1 MARGTLPKGWGTPG
15 GVADDVVDIAK
26 GAKGAAE
33 DVVGAGKKIWGA
45 VTRRGK
51 KGADAGTAVQDATK
65 ATTKPSKA
73 RTAGRWIM
81 RGGKW
86 VLVPV
91 GAIATAGYLQ
101 DQLGLGEEEEEAYPF
116 EIGALNQMAGGNDD
130 ILALLEARRAA
141 AGGGGTGGVGGGGD
155 GYGSMR
161 AGLQDWSRTL
171 RDYGA
176 GQTAALEREYGGLA
190 ERAAQDAAEAEAI
203 AQMAYGDIGRIGQD
217 YAQAATRDILSVG
230 PSGPTETTGLVP
242 VSGELYDIPGR
253 IADTSQVA
261 ADYVLRDLNLT
272 RDDLAYMGNIARM
285 MGPAYAQQLNNTIN
299 MAIANKTFEL
309 EQSIASQR
317 AADRR
322 AAAGRAA
329 QADKDY
335 YDALIALAAEERGN
349 QLSTADIA
357 AALNEYESYLDDP
370 RGRQA
375 LAVAGITSAD
385 QYLAAKAR
393 GTSAGR

>member
-1 MARGTLPKGWGTPG
+1 MAKSTLPKGWGTPSG
-15 GVADDVVDIAK
+15 IADDVVDIAK
-26 GAKGAAE
+26 GAKSVAE
-33 DVVGAGKKIWGA
+33 DVAGGSRKTWRAIFGGGKK
-45 VTRRGK
+45 
-51 KGADAGTAVQDATK
+51 ADAGTTVKTPSTARRVGKGAVKVAKWASIPIAAATVV
-65 ATTKPSKA
+65 
-73 RTAGRWIM
+73 
-81 RGGKW
+81 GK
-86 VLVPV
+86 L
-91 GAIATAGYLQ
+91 A
-101 DQLGLGEEEEEAYPF
+101 DQLGGTPEEEAYPF
-116 EIGALNQMAGGNDD
+116 QIGALNQMADGNAD

-141 AGGGGTGGVGGGGD
+141 AGGGGGTGGGGAGGAGGGD
-155 GYGSMR
+155 GGLR
-161 AGLQDWSRTL
+161 AGLRDWSGTL
-171 RDYGA
+171 RDYGS

-190 ERAAQDAAEAEAI
+190 ERAARDAAEAEAI

-217 YAQAATRDILSVG
+217 YARAATQDITSAG
-230 PSGPTETTGLVP
+230 PAGPTETTGLVP

-253 IADTSQVA
+253 IADTSQIA

-272 RDDLAYMGNIARM
+272 RDDLAYMGNVARM

-309 EQSIASQR
+309 EQSIASQA

-322 AAAGRAA
+322 AGAGRSA

-335 YDALIALAAEERGN
+335 YDALIALAAEKRGN

-393 GTSAGR
+393 GTSAGK

>member
-26 GAKGAAE
+26 GAKGVAE
-33 DVVGAGKKIWGA
+33 DVVGAGKKFWGA

-65 ATTKPSKA
+65 AATKPSKA
-73 RTAGRWIM
+73 RTAGKWIM
-81 RGGKW
+81 RGGK
-86 VLVPV
+86 LVFIPV

-101 DQLGLGEEEEEAYPF
+101 NQFGGTPEDEAYPF
-116 EIGALNQMAGGNDD
+116 QIGALNQMADGNAD
-130 ILALLEARRAA
+130 IMALLEARRAA
-141 AGGGGTGGVGGGGD
+141 AGGGGGTGGGGAGG
-155 GYGSMR
+155 GYGGLR
-161 AGLQDWSRTL
+161 AGLRDWSGTL

-190 ERAAQDAAEAEAI
+190 ERAEQDAAEAEAI
-203 AQMAYGDIGRIGQD
+203 ARLAYEDIGRIGQD
-217 YAQAATRDILSVG
+217 YARAATQDITSAG
-230 PSGPTETTGLVP
+230 PAGPTETTGLVP

-253 IADTSQVA
+253 IADTSQIA

-272 RDDLAYMGNIARM
+272 RDDLAYMGNVARM

-309 EQSIASQR
+309 EQSIASQA

-322 AAAGRAA
+322 AAASRSA

-393 GTSAGR
+393 GTSAGK